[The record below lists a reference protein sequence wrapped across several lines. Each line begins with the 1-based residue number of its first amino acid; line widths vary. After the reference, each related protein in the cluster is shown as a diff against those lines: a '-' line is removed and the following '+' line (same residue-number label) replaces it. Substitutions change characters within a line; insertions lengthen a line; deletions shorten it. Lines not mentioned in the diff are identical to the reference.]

1 MKIEETEIIDENSKP
16 KDKLK
21 AWYLFTEDFVAG
33 TQHLTNEQLGI
44 YIRLLCY
51 NWNKRCSG
59 IPCDSMTYYRIGS
72 CLTESEKN
80 SCDLI
85 IKQFFIQVGEHFQNE
100 RQLQEYLF
108 ITKRIDASKKNGKLG
123 GRPKK
128 PSIEPRPKPRLEP
141 RQNPPTTTPTTT
153 YTITKNKITYTPQF
167 LKFWDLV
174 VNKVS
179 KGTAEKNYIRLEKEW
194 LEKPEQLADMYNKY
208 YNNVEDKQ
216 FAKQPAF
223 WLSAKKY
230 LDEKPKKENN
240 QKIDQL
246 AMRTKVFKD
255 AIEKKEASSWVKKYA
270 KQNSYD
276 VKKAIEEKH
285 FTKEDAIKYLDMD
298 NWV

>member
-1 MKIEETEIIDENSKP
+1 MEIKMNIEETEIIDENSKP

-21 AWYLFTEDFVAG
+21 AWYLFTEDFIAG

-85 IKQFFIQVGEHFQNE
+85 IEEFFIQVGEHFQNE

-108 ITKRIDASKKNGKLG
+108 ITRRIDASKKNGKLG
-123 GRPKK
+123 GRPKT
-128 PSIEPRPKPRLEP
+128 PSTEPRLEP
-141 RQNPPTTTPTTT
+141 STNPPTPTITPTSSK
-153 YTITKNKITYTPQF
+153 TKRENYNLF
-167 LKFWDLV
+167 NMFWDKIK
-174 VNKVS
+174 NKVS
-179 KGTAEKNYIRLEKEW
+179 KGIAEKNYMKLEENW
-194 LEKPEQLADMYNKY
+194 IDKPQVLAQMYNKY
-208 YNNVEDKQ
+208 FDKVEDKK

-223 WLSAKKY
+223 WLSARKY
-230 LDEKPKKENN
+230 EDEEPKKQNN
-240 QKIDQL
+240 EKIDQL

-255 AIEKKEASSWVKKYA
+255 AIENKEATAWVKKYA
-270 KQNSYD
+270 RQNSYD
-276 VKKAIEEKH
+276 VKEAIEKNY
-285 FTKEDAIKYLDMD
+285 FSKEDAIKYLDMQG
-298 NWV
+298 WI